1 MQQTNKPLPLLPP
14 RFILHSKFQFSLLI
28 PIPSFWYQFREF
40 TFLLPEDLVDVSKV
54 SKEDVMTNTSKNAFN
69 TLKNP
74 LNYSFGFVCSIRIIS
89 PEILNNSRIPII
101 PLLQKISWAHPK
113 ISAQILETKI
123 LSSRS
128 KSSRISSHWPACI

>member
-54 SKEDVMTNTSKNAFN
+54 SKEDVMINTSKNAFN
-69 TLKNP
+69 TLKMP
-74 LNYSFGFVCSIRIIS
+74 IELQFWFCL
-89 PEILNNSRIPII
+89 LNNNNFPGNFK
-101 PLLQKISWAHPK
+101 Q
-113 ISAQILETKI
+113 Q
-123 LSSRS
+123 
-128 KSSRISSHWPACI
+128 